1 MLWLYR
7 KGGTARAPVG
17 KIWLQV
23 EKIDDETAAD
33 RARQNAN
40 AVISKR
46 EADRQLKANTLRG
59 KVWLVLGKLDSLS
72 GIIGKIDQLAK
83 VGCCNCTANS
93 LSIPSS
99 AEHIP

>member
-1 MLWLYR
+1 M
-7 KGGTARAPVG
+7 
-17 KIWLQV
+17 LQV

-33 RARQNAN
+33 RAQQKAN

-59 KVWLVLGKLDSLS
+59 KVWLVLGKLDSLG
-72 GIIGKIDQLAK
+72 GIIGKLDQLAK
-83 VGCCNCTANS
+83 VGCSDCTTNP

-99 AEHIP
+99 AEYIP

>member
-1 MLWLYR
+1 MSLYK
-7 KGGTARAPVG
+7 KGDTTSTPVG
-17 KIWLQV
+17 EIVLQV
-23 EKIDDETAAD
+23 EIIGDETAAD
-33 RARQNAN
+33 RAQQNAN